1 MPPRATPMK
10 PDERR
15 RAIVDAVVPL
25 LLEHGRSVT
34 TRQIADAA
42 GIAEGTIFRAF
53 DSKEEIV
60 DAALERAFE
69 PAPLLDDLARIDADR
84 PLGDR
89 MVALTRVLQNRFVEI
104 FGLMRAV
111 GLVAPPRHLD
121 PDETDPWRAKAHD
134 LMVGL
139 VAPDADRL
147 RVSPEEVVRVLRLLT
162 FSGSHREI
170 SDGRLM
176 TPEEIVDVVLHG
188 TCLPTPPAEGR
199 GEVRA

>member
-1 MPPRATPMK
+1 MK

-53 DSKEEIV
+53 DCKEQIV
-60 DAALERAFE
+60 DAALERAFD
-69 PAPLLDDLARIDADR
+69 PAPLLDDIGRIDADQ
-84 PLGDR
+84 PLRDR
-89 MVALTRVLQNRFVEI
+89 MVDLTRVLQNRFVEI

-121 PDETDPWRAKAHD
+121 ADESHSWRAKAHD

-139 VAPDADRL
+139 IAPDADRL
-147 RVSPEEVVRVLRLLT
+147 RVPPEEVMRVLRLLT

-188 TCLPTPPAEGR
+188 TRLEVPPAAGRREGR
-199 GEVRA
+199 D